1 MVKMEDEA
9 HAYVAGWQRLWF
21 RGAEQQEFGSL
32 GYGLEQWD
40 LS

>member
-1 MVKMEDEA
+1 MKMADEA

-21 RGAEQQEFGSL
+21 RGVEQQEFGSF
-32 GYGLEQWD
+32 GYSPEKQD